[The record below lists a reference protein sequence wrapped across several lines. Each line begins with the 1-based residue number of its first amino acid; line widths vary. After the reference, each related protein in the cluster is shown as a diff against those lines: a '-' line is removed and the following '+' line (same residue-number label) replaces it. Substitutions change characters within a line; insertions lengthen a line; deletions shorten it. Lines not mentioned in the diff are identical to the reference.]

1 MSFTPAIASKI
12 MVVIASII
20 IIITVT
26 VMMMMI
32 LSSSSRF
39 PALKPSHKVYVR
51 PSVSLN
57 VTT

>member
-1 MSFTPAIASKI
+1 MIT
-12 MVVIASII
+12 VIIVSII
-20 IIITVT
+20 IIVT

-32 LSSSSRF
+32 LLSSRF
-39 PALKPSHKVYVR
+39 PALKPSYKVYVR

>member
-1 MSFTPAIASKI
+1 MII
-12 MVVIASII
+12 VIIVSII
-20 IIITVT
+20 IIIIVT

-32 LSSSSRF
+32 LLSSRF
-39 PALKPSHKVYVR
+39 PALKPSYKVYVR

>member
-12 MVVIASII
+12 IVIIASII

-26 VMMMMI
+26 VMMVMI

-51 PSVSLN
+51 SSVSLN

>member
-1 MSFTPAIASKI
+1 MII
-12 MVVIASII
+12 VIIASII

-26 VMMMMI
+26 VMMIMI

-39 PALKPSHKVYVR
+39 PALKPSHKVSVR
-51 PSVSLN
+51 PSVSVN

>member
-1 MSFTPAIASKI
+1 MII
-12 MVVIASII
+12 VIIASII

-26 VMMMMI
+26 VMIMI

-39 PALKPSHKVYVR
+39 PPLKPSHKVFVR
-51 PSVSLN
+51 PSVSVN